1 MKYFPFK
8 MIVLCILLPAVLYGF
23 SVLGLERYL
32 NHRYLYDI
40 EEIYIG
46 DTAPLFSGARQLK
59 DAVRVNIDRFFR
71 EDALPAWALAV
82 DVLVTTKRGTILY
95 PAAFQDLEPSILPR
109 DPMSVARE
117 NYALLSEGLIVTVD
131 VVLKFYS
138 PLSLVVLG
146 MYILMAVGILYGF
159 YRSGIKKS
167 RHEDRLKNQEIN
179 RLIEQE
185 KVLSGQLG
193 SLDQE
198 RKNIS
203 SELERIRELRENEK
217 AKASSNESDL
227 FEEIVS
233 LDEKLKQNTSQQQQ
247 QLHEIN
253 ALRERISN
261 YEAEMK
267 KGDRQKA
274 KEADWV
280 SKRFGAIYKNVEVSG
295 RAVEGFVDLS
305 DEMRIKAEEIIHRLN
320 DEPDQVPIKRK
331 VFAKKGRETVLEV
344 LFSYNGRLYFRR
356 LKNQTVEIMTIGT
369 KNSQSKDL
377 DYINKVA
384 RKANAL

>member
-8 MIVLCILLPAVLYGF
+8 VMVLCIFLPAVLYGF

-40 EEIYIG
+40 EEVYIG
-46 DTAPLFSGARQLK
+46 DTAPLFSGAQQLK

-71 EDALPAWALAV
+71 EEALLAWALNV
-82 DVLVTTKRGTILY
+82 DVLITTKRGTILY

-131 VVLKFYS
+131 VALKFYS

-146 MYILMAVGILYGF
+146 MYILMALGILYGF
-159 YRSGIKKS
+159 YRAGIKKS
-167 RHEDRLKNQEIN
+167 RHEDRVKNQEIN
-179 RLIEQE
+179 RLIAQE
-185 KVLSGQLG
+185 KVLSDQLD

-198 RKNIS
+198 RKDIS
-203 SELERIRELRENEK
+203 CELERMRELRESEK
-217 AKASSNESDL
+217 AKATSNESDL
-227 FEEIVS
+227 FEEIIS
-233 LDEKLKQNTSQQQQ
+233 LDEKLKQNTSRQQQ
-247 QLHEIN
+247 QLHEIEV
-253 ALRERISN
+253 LRERMTS

-280 SKRFGAIYKNVEVSG
+280 SKRFGAIYKNVAVSV
-295 RAVEGFVDLS
+295 RAVEGFIDLS

-384 RKANAL
+384 RKTHPS